1 MSSYKK
7 KKYSIPKYNIKL
19 DNINTT
25 ISDSIQYYDIEN
37 KGLLNLIKIKNI
49 SEKSSKSKSK
59 SKRKS
64 ESKSKSKRNSTK
76 IKTI

>member
-59 SKRKS
+59 SK
-64 ESKSKSKRNSTK
+64 SKRNSTK